1 MKRVFAYLCLAL
13 FILSAFAIRPV
24 LAQSETPPAGPVG
37 EVHGTIINRN
47 SGKVV
52 AESLDVMLHVL
63 DQNLNDL
70 DMKHAQSQPDGT
82 FVFTNILFE
91 SNLQFTVMAIFDGAT
106 YSSNPAPADMNSM
119 QVALD
124 VPVYDSTTDLTNVQ
138 IDQMHVLFDFAEDGL
153 ETKEIYVLSSTSDRT
168 VKDVYELA
176 ADKTATLKFPLPDD
190 ADYIF
195 FKPDDQ
201 DRFVKVEGGFADTYP
216 ILPSTGSSQL
226 MVSYL
231 VPYNGE
237 REYTYT
243 APLDIGSVNFL
254 LPEKANVSLQG
265 TGLIGPES
273 MTLQNGKSYEVYSYS
288 NLKMGQTMNV
298 SIGGRVASTGLGKNN
313 NTRNA
318 LAVGVAFLGLTIIGA
333 GVWWWRKSDNS
344 PEVVEDTSPNEITLN
359 GLVLE
364 IAELDDEYEQ
374 GRLSAEAHQQLRQN
388 LMRKAKRLL

>member
-13 FILSAFAIRPV
+13 FILSASAIHPA

-37 EVHGTIINRN
+37 EVYGTIINRN

-52 AESLDVMLHVL
+52 AESLEVMLHVL
-63 DQNLNDL
+63 DQDL
-70 DMKHAQSQPDGT
+70 ADKDMQHAQSASDGT
-82 FVFTNILFE
+82 FAFTDIPFDA
-91 SNLQFTVMAIFDGAT
+91 NLQFVMMAT
-106 YSSNPAPADMNSM
+106 YEGVTYTSDPASADMKSM
-119 QVALD
+119 QAVID
-124 VPVYDSTTDLTNVQ
+124 VPVYESTNDLTDVQ

-153 ETKEIYVLSSTSDRT
+153 ETKEIYVISSTSDRT

-201 DRFVKVEGGFADTYP
+201 DRFVKIDGGFADTYP

-265 TGLIGPES
+265 TGLMGPES
-273 MTLQNGKSYEVYSYS
+273 MTLQNGESYEVYSYS

-298 SIGGRVASTGLGKNN
+298 SIGGRVASTGSGKNN

-318 LAVGVAFLGLTIIGA
+318 LAVGVAFLGFTIIGA

-344 PEVVEDTSPNEITLN
+344 PEVAEDTSPNEITLN
-359 GLVLE
+359 GLILE

-374 GRLSAEAHQQLRQN
+374 GRLSTEAHQQLRQN
-388 LMRKAKRLL
+388 LMRKAKRFL